1 MQEQQEKQ
9 EQIAEQQDYTVQVI
23 ALFERLMYIR
33 GKPMTWEELPDII
46 KVQFWNAATT
56 ILNVTNE
63 A

>member
-9 EQIAEQQDYTVQVI
+9 EQIAEQQDYTVQDI

>member
-9 EQIAEQQDYTVQVI
+9 EQTAEQQDYTVQVI

-56 ILNVTNE
+56 ILNVINE

>member
-1 MQEQQEKQ
+1 MFVVFNSRSVIYNETT
-9 EQIAEQQDYTVQVI
+9 AEEDDVEATYCSKWQG
-23 ALFERLMYIR
+23 A
-33 GKPMTWEELPDII
+33 ELTSDII

>member
-33 GKPMTWEELPDII
+33 GKPMTWEELPDIL
-46 KVQFWNAATT
+46 KVQFWNAATA

>member
-1 MQEQQEKQ
+1 MQEKQEKQ
-9 EQIAEQQDYTVQVI
+9 EQQTAEQDYTVQVI

-33 GKPMTWEELPDII
+33 GKPMTWEELPDIL